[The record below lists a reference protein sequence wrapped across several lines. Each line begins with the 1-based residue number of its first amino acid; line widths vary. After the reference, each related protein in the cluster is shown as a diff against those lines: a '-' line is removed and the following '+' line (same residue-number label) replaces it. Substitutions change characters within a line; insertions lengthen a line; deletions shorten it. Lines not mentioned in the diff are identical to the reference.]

1 MEKYYTR
8 VCNFYYGDYSKKL
21 VKKKNSLP
29 LNGNSNISFDHIE
42 IISRKTNKLIHIKK
56 LKKLSPSLQKK
67 IKKDLKL
74 ITKRKKFF
82 KINLNNSPIIMGVLN
97 LTPDSFSDGGKYNKK
112 NLGLLHAKKLIKF
125 GSSIIDIGG
134 ESTRPGS
141 KELDVKKEWQR
152 IESTLK
158 KLRHEKCFLSL
169 DTRKSEIMQK
179 GIKLGI
185 NMINDVSGLK
195 HDPKTIDI
203 LKQYKIPFV
212 IHHMQGK
219 PETMQK
225 NPKYKN
231 VLLDIYDFFENKIK
245 KIRSLGI
252 KHNNIILD
260 PGIGFG
266 KNLKHNITLIS
277 NISLFHSLGF
287 PILIGVSRKR
297 FIKDLSGINDSS
309 ERMGG
314 TISSSL
320 YGMLQGVQI
329 YRMHNVNEFNQSI
342 KVFKAL
348 IFNK

>member
-8 VCNFYYGDYSKKL
+8 VCNFYYGSYSKKL
-21 VKKKNSLP
+21 VRKKNSLP

-42 IISRKTNKLIHIKK
+42 ILSRKNKKLINIKE
-56 LKKLSPSLQKK
+56 LKKLSLSLQKK

-74 ITKRKKFF
+74 ITKRKKFS
-82 KINLNNSPIIMGVLN
+82 KINLNNYPIIMGVLN

-112 NLGLLHAKKLIKF
+112 NLGLLHARKLIKS

-134 ESTRPGS
+134 ESTRPGA
-141 KELDVKKEWQR
+141 KELKVKKEWQR
-152 IESTLK
+152 IEPTLK
-158 KLRHEKCFLSL
+158 KLKYEKCLISL

-179 GIKLGI
+179 GIKFGV

-195 HDPKTIDI
+195 HDPKTINI
-203 LKQYKIPFV
+203 LKHYKIPFV
-212 IHHMQGK
+212 IHHMQGT

-231 VLLDIYDFFENKIK
+231 ILLDIYDFFEKQIKLIKNK
-245 KIRSLGI
+245 GI
-252 KHNNIILD
+252 SHNNIIID

-287 PILIGVSRKR
+287 PILIGISRKR
-297 FIKDLSGINDSS
+297 FIKDLSGINDSQ
-309 ERMGG
+309 ERLGG
-314 TISSSL
+314 TISSVL
-320 YGMLQGVQI
+320 FGMLQGVQM
-329 YRMHNVNEFNQSI
+329 YRVHNVNEVNQSI
-342 KVFKAL
+342 KVFKTFQ
-348 IFNK
+348 FN